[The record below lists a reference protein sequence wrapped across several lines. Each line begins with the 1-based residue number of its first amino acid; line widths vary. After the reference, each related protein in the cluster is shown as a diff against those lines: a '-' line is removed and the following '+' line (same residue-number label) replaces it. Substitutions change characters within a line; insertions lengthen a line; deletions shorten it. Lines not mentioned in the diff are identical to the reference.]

1 MVLIDIWQVVLSLK
15 EVQLTD
21 IFKPG
26 QAGFD
31 GEHWHINVKVCV
43 QNLAGDLFFLPNRKL
58 VKGWE
63 ETMKNTHVHFF
74 GGHGDNFLVMTVR
87 TVPMNQCLNCRFW
100 LHEIPP

>member
-1 MVLIDIWQVVLSLK
+1 MVPIDIWQVVLSLK

-43 QNLAGDLFFLPNRKL
+43 QNLAGDFFFCPVENL
-58 VKGWE
+58 
-63 ETMKNTHVHFF
+63 
-74 GGHGDNFLVMTVR
+74 
-87 TVPMNQCLNCRFW
+87 
-100 LHEIPP
+100 